1 MRKTADVVVIG
12 GGNAGTSTAYHL
24 AKLGVKNVVLLEQQY
39 TPFGGS
45 GRCAAMFRQQFAT
58 QSCLNLA
65 KLSTD
70 EYDILGEMT
79 GFGDLEISKGG
90 YILPAHNEEQLEMVK
105 SNVKAQIDFGFD
117 SYVLDPKGCKE
128 VSPYMDVE
136 GQGILGG
143 SYCTGEG
150 VINPMKVALAYK
162 HGAQT
167 QYNVEF
173 NNYTKVIGFDVE
185 GGKIKGVKTDKGD
198 IATNCVVNA
207 AGEWGKFIGR
217 MAGVSIPLEPEKHQ
231 IVVTEPLEYI
241 KAPMIYS
248 IWKYHTYIVQV
259 KHGGFLMGWSDPDV
273 EAGVID
279 FEPEWK
285 FLENLAE
292 RIIPQVPALADVRI
306 IRHWAG
312 QYGNLPDHG
321 ILVGG
326 VPEVE
331 GFYMGLGAT
340 KGTMFAP
347 AIGTLAAEAALGEKL
362 SVPEDMV
369 ETYYIDRFAKGN
381 LIIDPALL

>member
-12 GGNAGTSTAYHL
+12 GGNAGTSVAYHL
-24 AKLGVKNVVLLEQQY
+24 AKKGIKNVVVVEQQY

-58 QSCLNLA
+58 LSNLQLA

-70 EYDILGEMT
+70 EFDILGEET

-90 YILPAHNEEQLEMVK
+90 YLLPAYTEEDLQHCRD
-105 SNVKAQIDFGFD
+105 NVKAQVDFGFD

-128 VSPYMDVE
+128 VSPYLNVE
-136 GQGILGG
+136 GEGILGG

-150 VINPMKVALAYK
+150 VINPMKIALAYK
-162 HGAQT
+162 YGAEKMG
-167 QYNVEF
+167 VEF
-173 NNYTKVIGFDVE
+173 NNYTKVIGFRVE
-185 GGKIKGVKTDKGD
+185 GGKMKAVITDKGE

-217 MAGVSIPLEPEKHQ
+217 MAGVSIPVEPEKHQ

-248 IWKYHTYIVQV
+248 LYKHHTYIVQV

-273 EAGVID
+273 EAGIVD
-279 FEPEWK
+279 FTPEWK
-285 FLENLAE
+285 FLQELGK
-292 RIIPQVPALADVRI
+292 RVIPQVPALANARI

-312 QYGNLPDHG
+312 QYGNCPDHG
-321 ILVGG
+321 VILGP

-331 GFYMGLGAT
+331 GFHCALGCT
-340 KGTMFAP
+340 KATMFAP
-347 AIGTLAAEAALGEKL
+347 ALGILASEFVTGDVT
-362 SVPEDMV
+362 SVPST
-369 ETYYIDRFAKGN
+369 ETYTIDRFAKGN
-381 LIIDPALL
+381 LVIDPALL